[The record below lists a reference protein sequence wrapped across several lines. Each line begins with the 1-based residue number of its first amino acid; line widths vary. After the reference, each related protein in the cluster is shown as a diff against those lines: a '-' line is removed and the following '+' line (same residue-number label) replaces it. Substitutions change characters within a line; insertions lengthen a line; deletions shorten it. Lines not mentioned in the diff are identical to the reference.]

1 MYNSS
6 TKLKSRTIL
15 LLFFQTFYRDYS
27 NLLFTLRPLA
37 IILFSKKR
45 VFLPINYTYTY
56 IYLLVNKACLSTT
69 DKSHRFN
76 RLLNP
81 SVVVARFRESIFEVA
96 RQQHVKRL
104 LALSCELTVTRRT
117 AKKENSHRYKMC
129 ATFQRSVSKTAISR
143 QTRYVH
149 VVHKNARLEIYLFIK
164 RNSNRLLEF

>member
-1 MYNSS
+1 MYNPS

-15 LLFFQTFYRDYS
+15 LLFFQTLYRDYS

-37 IILFSKKR
+37 IILFSKKP

-56 IYLLVNKACLSTT
+56 IYLLVNKACLSMT

-96 RQQHVKRL
+96 RQ
-104 LALSCELTVTRRT
+104 
-117 AKKENSHRYKMC
+117 
-129 ATFQRSVSKTAISR
+129 
-143 QTRYVH
+143 
-149 VVHKNARLEIYLFIK
+149 
-164 RNSNRLLEF
+164 